1 MQKRAANARHAISCA
16 KNIKILDSFVAQCDS
31 RQTPSGRISSDIF
44 KMPRPGGT
52 MSSSER
58 RIAPRKIFSIPIRI
72 RPLIAESLSV
82 AAGSTISRNVTSNN
96 VAADGS
102 VAVTQMST
110 APAGSR
116 PARVLDMQEGETV
129 NLSER
134 GIYFKT
140 AQKVKIGQAM
150 ELYFTLPRE
159 LTGRSP
165 EPVRCSARVVRVEQY
180 SDERGWTGVGASVEQ
195 FEPLQRFRTWDN

>member
-1 MQKRAANARHAISCA
+1 MTSSHAASSTHPTSGSQATTSSHA
-16 KNIKILDSFVAQCDS
+16 V
-31 RQTPSGRISSDIF
+31 TSGS
-44 KMPRPGGT
+44 
-52 MSSSER
+52 
-58 RIAPRKIFSIPIRI
+58 PIG
-72 RPLIAESLSV
+72 SSV
-82 AAGSTISRNVTSNN
+82 A
-96 VAADGS
+96 
-102 VAVTQMST
+102 T
-110 APAGSR
+110 AK

-165 EPVRCSARVVRVEQY
+165 EPVRCSARVVHVEQY
-180 SDERGWTGVGASVEQ
+180 SDERGWTGVGASVER
-195 FEPLQRFRTWDN
+195 FEPLQRFRNWDN

>member
-1 MQKRAANARHAISCA
+1 MNSA
-16 KNIKILDSFVAQCDS
+16 V
-31 RQTPSGRISSDIF
+31 
-44 KMPRPGGT
+44 
-52 MSSSER
+52 
-58 RIAPRKIFSIPIRI
+58 
-72 RPLIAESLSV
+72 
-82 AAGSTISRNVTSNN
+82 STSKPV
-96 VAADGS
+96 
-102 VAVTQMST
+102 
-110 APAGSR
+110 
-116 PARVLDMQEGETV
+116 RVLDMQEGETV

-150 ELYFTLPRE
+150 EIYFTLPRE

-165 EPVRCSARVVRVEQY
+165 EPVRCSARVVHVEQY